1 MDRQKQQLLSEL
13 SDALLFII
21 CYQVSKWAHVD
32 KLLAET
38 ILAGEY
44 LALFEA
50 VKLRVQN
57 VLQQSNDVVSAHS
70 GSCCNNASKK
80 KFKLPKIEIKKFDGE
95 LINWLP
101 FWSQFSKIHSD
112 SDIDSEDK
120 FQYLLQS
127 IVTGSRAFDVV
138 QSFPPTGANYPKAIE
153 CLKARFGKDDLL
165 VEVYVRE
172 LLKIVLQNALG
183 GKNTMNLQSL
193 YDKLESHMRAL
204 DTLGVTTDKCSSM
217 LYPLV
222 ESCMPEDLL
231 RAWQRSPLKV
241 GTDPQERLN
250 NLMKFMLSEVEG
262 EQRIGL
268 AMAGFGISSSGKEK
282 SFKRS
287 PQTQPG
293 KIDIPTA
300 SCLMSSGKT
309 QNSYTK
315 CVFCDKNHKSSNCF
329 AAQKLP
335 LSHKVSTLKEKRCC
349 FLCLQPGHRIK
360 NCRAHLS
367 CSNCK
372 RKHYP
377 IMCPSIHSKEV
388 VNECV
393 SKCVDEVSKEITVVE
408 DTALANKSSSRV
420 KVFLQTVRARL
431 RTPGSNQFET
441 VRILFDSGS
450 QRSYILK
457 DLAEKMNYES
467 LGEETIIHSLFGNVK
482 SGEVIHN
489 RHRVF
494 LTSQD
499 YSYNCNFEVLSQTTI
514 CGEIPPVTEG
524 PWIQELLE
532 KNVSLTDIHET
543 ELPIG
548 ILIGADIVG
557 KLFTRN
563 MIQLKSGLV
572 AMEILGW
579 TLMGK
584 AISSGSTGS
593 TTLSTVVTS
602 MFINDADISELWRLD
617 TIGITD
623 TSESV
628 SKEQKALAV
637 KKHFIKTTTI
647 NEEGRY
653 EVSLPWVDCHP
664 PLPSNRELAEKRLS
678 TVVKKLDGNN
688 LTEDYDSV
696 FKQWLSDG
704 IIEAVPS
711 DDLNNNFHYLPH
723 RPVVKESSITTRIR
737 PVFDASAKTKFSPSL
752 NDCIENGPNLIEL
765 IPSVMMR
772 FREGKFGVIADIAKA
787 FLQISLN
794 VQDRDFLRF
803 LWFDINERSR
813 SIVYR
818 HKRVVF
824 GVKCS
829 PFLLGAVID
838 LHLQKSMTSQEFDD
852 NVVKKLSKSFYVD
865 NVSTSVDTYE
875 ELKHFVEESKQV
887 MAAAKFDLRGWHATS
902 VIEEGDNKFV
912 TNVLGVQ
919 WNYIEDVLFFNL
931 TNCIKD
937 LDVSRITKRDILSI
951 SHKIFDPIGIL
962 CPVTLFPK
970 LLLQSMWDLKIDWD
984 TEAAKLREEV
994 DEA

>member
-1 MDRQKQQLLSEL
+1 
-13 SDALLFII
+13 
-21 CYQVSKWAHVD
+21 
-32 KLLAET
+32 
-38 ILAGEY
+38 
-44 LALFEA
+44 
-50 VKLRVQN
+50 
-57 VLQQSNDVVSAHS
+57 
-70 GSCCNNASKK
+70 
-80 KFKLPKIEIKKFDGE
+80 
-95 LINWLP
+95 
-101 FWSQFSKIHSD
+101 
-112 SDIDSEDK
+112 
-120 FQYLLQS
+120 
-127 IVTGSRAFDVV
+127 
-138 QSFPPTGANYPKAIE
+138 
-153 CLKARFGKDDLL
+153 
-165 VEVYVRE
+165 
-172 LLKIVLQNALG
+172 
-183 GKNTMNLQSL
+183 
-193 YDKLESHMRAL
+193 
-204 DTLGVTTDKCSSM
+204 
-217 LYPLV
+217 
-222 ESCMPEDLL
+222 
-231 RAWQRSPLKV
+231 
-241 GTDPQERLN
+241 
-250 NLMKFMLSEVEG
+250 
-262 EQRIGL
+262 
-268 AMAGFGISSSGKEK
+268 
-282 SFKRS
+282 
-287 PQTQPG
+287 
-293 KIDIPTA
+293 
-300 SCLMSSGKT
+300 
-309 QNSYTK
+309 
-315 CVFCDKNHKSSNCF
+315 
-329 AAQKLP
+329 
-335 LSHKVSTLKEKRCC
+335 
-349 FLCLQPGHRIK
+349 
-360 NCRAHLS
+360 
-367 CSNCK
+367 
-372 RKHYP
+372 
-377 IMCPSIHSKEV
+377 MCPSIHSKEV

-393 SKCVDEVSKEITVVE
+393 SKCVDKVSKEMTVVE

-420 KVFLQTVRARL
+420 KVFLQTVKARL

-450 QRSYILK
+450 QRSCILK

-524 PWIQELLE
+524 AWIQELIE

-543 ELPIG
+543 KLPIG
-548 ILIGADIVG
+548 ILIGADIAG
-557 KLFTRN
+557 KLFTGN
-563 MIQLKSGLV
+563 TIQLKSGLV
-572 AMEILGW
+572 AMETLLGW

-584 AISSGSTGS
+584 AIISGSTGS

-602 MFINDADISELWRLD
+602 MFINDADILELWRLD

-637 KKHFIKTTTI
+637 KNHFIKTTTI

-653 EVSLPWVDCHP
+653 EVSLPWVYCHP

-688 LTEDYDSV
+688 FTVDYDSV

-723 RPVVKESSITTRIR
+723 RPVVKESSITTQIR

-829 PFLLGAVID
+829 PFLLGALID
-838 LHLQKSMTSQEFDD
+838 LHLQKSMTSQEYDD

-887 MAAAKFDLRGWHATS
+887 MAAAKFDLGGWHATS
-902 VIEEGDNKFV
+902 VIEEGDTKFV

-951 SHKIFDPIGIL
+951 SHNIFDPIGIL

-984 TEAAKLREEV
+984 TEVSSDISKLFILWYNELSALGKVKIPRWIGKMTMDSNGCSIHTFCDASKDAYATVIYLRVEIEDEVRVQLLSAKSRVAPLKKTTIPRLELLTATVGARHTSWTKKSKFQKGSCLSSNTTRWEDV
-994 DEA
+994 ISPSLLI